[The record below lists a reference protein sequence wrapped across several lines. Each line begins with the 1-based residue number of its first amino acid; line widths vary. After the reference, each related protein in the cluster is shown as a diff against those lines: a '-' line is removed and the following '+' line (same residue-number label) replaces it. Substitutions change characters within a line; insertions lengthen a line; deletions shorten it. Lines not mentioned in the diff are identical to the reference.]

1 MSLSSTSEHS
11 ADAASGDAKERRSF
25 RLPLLDGGF
34 GLAGERKA
42 IALLC
47 LAFYMAFYGL
57 LSLLLYNAPPDE
69 PQLRAWWACFAA
81 LGGVYGTAFFA
92 LGADWFWA
100 RWFAVGLGYSG
111 VYVAGWG
118 MVQLRAIE
126 PVLLFYGATHG
137 AIALMLQGQRL
148 IRHYE
153 GRKDWRER
161 LGLDEHG
168 VERVRNTVTRAA
180 AGLPTLILIALAPRE
195 GNQGLLLLAGLG
207 LCGVLL
213 LRTWGVLLLWG
224 VVAALPLAIW
234 HTHVGTLAAP
244 HALLTSGNLHQL
256 AVISFGFLL
265 AAALPYTRPMLSF
278 LAKRR

>member
-1 MSLSSTSEHS
+1 MSSSPTSDHAS
-11 ADAASGDAKERRSF
+11 DAASGDPKDRRSF
-25 RLPLLDGGF
+25 RLPLLEGGF

-47 LAFYMAFYGL
+47 LAFYMAFYWL
-57 LSLLLYNAPPDE
+57 LSLILYNAPPDE

-92 LGADWFWA
+92 IGADWFWA

-111 VYVAGWG
+111 LTVAGWG

-148 IRHYE
+148 IQHYE
-153 GRKDWRER
+153 GRTDWRER

-195 GNQGLLLLAGLG
+195 GAEGLLVLAGLG
-207 LCGVLL
+207 LLGVLFA
-213 LRTWGVLLLWG
+213 RTWGVLLLMG
-224 VVAALPLAIW
+224 VVAGLPLAIW
-234 HTHVGTLAAP
+234 HTHVGTLSAP
-244 HALLTSGNLHQL
+244 HVLLSAGNLHQL
-256 AVISFGFLL
+256 AVLSFGFLL
-265 AAALPYTRPMLSF
+265 AATVPYTRPVLSF
-278 LAKRR
+278 LSRRR